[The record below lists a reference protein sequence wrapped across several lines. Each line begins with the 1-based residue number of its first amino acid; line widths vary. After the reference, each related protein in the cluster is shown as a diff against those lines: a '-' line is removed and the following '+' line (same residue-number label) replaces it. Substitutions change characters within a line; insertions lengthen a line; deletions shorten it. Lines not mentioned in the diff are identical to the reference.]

1 MSANQYAT
9 IRDVKYVEAMTRVV
23 VVSAHL
29 DDGVFSLGASIN
41 AAARAGA
48 DVTVLTV
55 LAGNPTSDEQAG
67 AWDRAAGFQASG
79 HASASRRAED
89 ARACAIVGAKA
100 SWLPF
105 GDNQYARGGSDPEI
119 RARVAE
125 EVSGADLVLIPGLPL
140 EHEDHLWLAHLLR
153 GDLGARAV
161 GEYVEQPYAALSGVR
176 PRGDCGWEGLSLPYI
191 SIGAKHRA
199 IGAYES
205 QIPLLPVDSFAT
217 VRIAE
222 ARSRGETIRLRSG
235 SRDAFD
241 EVMGLL
247 WPGRARVV
255 QVLAGRASS

>member
-1 MSANQYAT
+1 M
-9 IRDVKYVEAMTRVV
+9 
-23 VVSAHL
+23 
-29 DDGVFSLGASIN
+29 
-41 AAARAGA
+41 
-48 DVTVLTV
+48 TVLTV

-105 GDNQYARGGSDPEI
+105 GDDQYARGGSDQEI
-119 RARVAE
+119 RARVAG